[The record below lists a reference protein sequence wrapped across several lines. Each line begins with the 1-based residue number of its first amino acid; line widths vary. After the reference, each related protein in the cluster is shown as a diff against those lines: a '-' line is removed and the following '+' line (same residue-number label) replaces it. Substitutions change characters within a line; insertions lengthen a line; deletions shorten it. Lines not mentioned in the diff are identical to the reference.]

1 MLARVKRRPFL
12 YAFNAFVFSVLVTLF
27 GLACSKPQPPTI
39 VPKAVRVQGASAAG
53 LELVISVEATNP
65 NSVTLSAQAF
75 SGSAKVDGK
84 YDLGT
89 VTVSKPVS
97 LPPQQATPI
106 EVPLTL
112 PWQDA
117 NTLLALAAA
126 QKPSYPYVI
135 SGDVTIGGES
145 INVKVPYSMSGTIT
159 QQQIAAAAMRS
170 IPQIPG
176 LTIPAPNG
184 APR

>member
-1 MLARVKRRPFL
+1 MLACVKRRMFL
-12 YAFNAFVFSVLVTLF
+12 SAMVFGVGLASGVT
-27 GLACSKPQPPTI
+27 ACSKPQPPTI
-39 VPKAVRVQGASAAG
+39 VPKAVRVEGVSAAG
-53 LELVISVEATNP
+53 VELVISVEATNP

-75 SGSAKVDGK
+75 SGSAKIDGK

-89 VTVSKPVS
+89 VTVSKPVT
-97 LPPQQATPI
+97 LPPRQATPLD
-106 EVPLTL
+106 VPLTL

-117 NTLLALAAA
+117 NTLIALAAA

-135 SGDVTIGGES
+135 SGDVTIGGAS
-145 INVKVPYSMSGTIT
+145 INVRVPYSISGTIT
-159 QQQIAAAAMRS
+159 QQQIAAAAVRS

-176 LTIPAPNG
+176 LTIPAPHG